1 MLTGSISSCVIE
13 FLAQSMISLV
23 WNMAISRFCGSLP
36 SPRKSMSSLSNS
48 LIFLF
53 SQLRDVTKQW
63 QITLGSQL
71 FVPDYLGNEHGGPSR
86 GAWRR

>member
-1 MLTGSISSCVIE
+1 
-13 FLAQSMISLV
+13 
-23 WNMAISRFCGSLP
+23 
-36 SPRKSMSSLSNS
+36 MSSLSNS